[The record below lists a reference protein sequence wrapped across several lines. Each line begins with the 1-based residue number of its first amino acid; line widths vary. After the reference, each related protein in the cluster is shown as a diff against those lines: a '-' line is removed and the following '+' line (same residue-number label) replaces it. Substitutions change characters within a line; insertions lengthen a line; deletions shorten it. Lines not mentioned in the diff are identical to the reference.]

1 MKRFLSSLVLAGCF
15 LTSTSL
21 PLIPHQYG
29 KLAQAQTTDELFY
42 TFYGQKIPLNLKR
55 DRVAV
60 SFKPTTNSRSSRS
73 TQPLYLQLQQDL
85 RDFQKINYSIGNN
98 DNHFKGG

>member
-15 LTSTSL
+15 LTSTSV
-21 PLIPHQYG
+21 PLIPHQYRE
-29 KLAQAQTTDELFY
+29 LAQAQTTDELFY

-60 SFKPTTNSRSSRS
+60 SFKPTTNSRSLS
-73 TQPLYLQLQQDL
+73 TQPLYLNGT
-85 RDFQKINYSIGNN
+85 KISLKL
-98 DNHFKGG
+98 FKSRGSRGR